1 MKDIEIY
8 IKILYHLQ
16 NRYIQYETMIPR
28 EMRIN
33 THAMVISA
41 INNILREPLSR
52 SATNFLHQEIDR
64 IMKKEFELH
73 KRDRRMRSFING
85 SSSEDEDW

>member
-1 MKDIEIY
+1 
-8 IKILYHLQ
+8 
-16 NRYIQYETMIPR
+16 MIPR
-28 EMRIN
+28 EIRIK
-33 THAMVISA
+33 THATVIST